1 MSKTST
7 RLAGHELHYE
17 GAPHDKQGRPINS
30 VWGGTAGVGRA
41 KCTCGKLS
49 PELTSGTKRK
59 AWHRDHKDEIRNAS
73 EARA

>member
-17 GAPHDKQGRPINS
+17 GAPHDWKGRPINS
-30 VWGGTAGVGRA
+30 VWGGTAGTGRA
-41 KCTCGKLS
+41 KCTCGELS

-59 AWHRDHKDEIRNAS
+59 AWHREHKYEIRTQQ
-73 EARA
+73 ETQ